1 MPYRSLPL
9 LLALLFVALPPAHAE
24 PELRGKPDEL
34 KLFLQSGSRTVTL
47 EDEATETAYSDQAL
61 VTLAVTTEN
70 RSLAAALQANQS
82 LRSAVMGSL
91 TQDGIAAENIRT
103 SEFAT
108 SPEYGWFG
116 SKPSSYKVVNTMVVR
131 VADERQFQVVAG
143 MADRYKEVQLSDTEF
158 EHSGKEKSLERVR
171 KAALEKVMS
180 AKRFYEGELGLKLK
194 PVAFAT
200 QGFGRGSVA
209 FDEVVVTTR
218 KREAGSSSSE
228 SFDLPEGFDEV
239 EYRSRVSVTFEVVGA
254 GD

>member
-1 MPYRSLPL
+1 MQSRSVSA
-9 LLALLFVALPPAHAE
+9 LLALLFLVLPPAHAE

-47 EDEATETAYSDQAL
+47 EDEATEKAYSDQAL

-70 RSLAAALQANQS
+70 KSLAASLQANQS
-82 LRSAVMGSL
+82 LRSAVLASL
-91 TQDGIAAENIRT
+91 TQDGIAAADIRT
-103 SEFAT
+103 SEFST

-180 AKRFYEGELGLKLK
+180 ARRFYEGELGLKLK

-200 QGFGRGSVA
+200 QGSGDGRA
-209 FDEVVVTTR
+209 RFEEVVVTAR
-218 KREAGSSSSE
+218 KRQEVPMAVEA
-228 SFDLPEGFDEV
+228 FDLPEGFDEV
-239 EYRSRVSVTFEVVGA
+239 EYRARVSVTFEVVG
-254 GD
+254 GGG